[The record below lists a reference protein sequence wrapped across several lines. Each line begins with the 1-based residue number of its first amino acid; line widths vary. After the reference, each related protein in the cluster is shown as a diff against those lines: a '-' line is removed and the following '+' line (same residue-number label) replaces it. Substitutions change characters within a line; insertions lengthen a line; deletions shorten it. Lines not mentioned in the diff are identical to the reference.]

1 MAWIGQKITVPAQTH
16 KYLMPPRGYTS
27 SSKGIARPHLWK
39 TGPDPVRHKRYK
51 RYLLAGCQ
59 ARHFRQGWEITWP
72 QWESLML
79 SNPAG
84 DHLNVC
90 RRDTTQP
97 WKLDNIVLLTR
108 TEMLRRPK
116 AGRRPH
122 IPEGV
127 KAYGRKQSAKMKALR
142 AQQRKDTDAK

>member
-1 MAWIGQKITVPAQTH
+1 MAWTGQKITVPALTH

-27 SSKGIARPHLWK
+27 SSKGIARPHLWS

-72 QWESLML
+72 EWESLIQTD
-79 SNPAG
+79 PEG
-84 DHLNVC
+84 DTKNVC
-90 RRDTTQP
+90 RRDCTKP
-97 WKLDNIVLLTR
+97 WTLDNMILLTR
-108 TEMLRRPK
+108 TEMLRRKK
-116 AGRRPH
+116 AGPRPH

-127 KAYGRKQSAKMKALR
+127 RAYGRRLAEQKRNLR
-142 AQQRKDTDAK
+142 EFTRKDTNEG